1 MTNLVT
7 YVARVEDVDRAIAA
21 GADEL
26 ILEDSKLAVRSYA
39 DDFSTPGFAKY
50 KTLADHARNMRSDIR
65 LTVNID
71 KLIHDRHLPLLQQA
85 ATAIIDAGVQSV
97 RVQDPGVALLFNEL
111 GDFTFQLATE
121 TGNNNLSGLRYYADN
136 QLVNFERQVLSN
148 DWELAS
154 IHQARAAVSCELE
167 FLVHGPVLLQY
178 TDRRLMA
185 GYDAD
190 SADDPDQLA
199 ASPQRMADVEGR
211 AYPLYDN
218 PHGHFMYASFD
229 KALYKYAE
237 QLRSCQFDTWLI
249 DARGESA
256 DYLICALQAYRE
268 IIDAEPREATY
279 QSLQEQARRHLKP
292 GFFLINNTDYVFE
305 ADAKRHAEKRC
316 LARVVDSIKRKTL
329 VFEVLEPFALGV
341 YPVRTPEGKEKTLR
355 ITHMEDLQG
364 NEIAEANTGDLV
376 KVSWAKGLYADC
388 ELLAE

>member
-1 MTNLVT
+1 MTHLVT
-7 YVARVEDVDRAIAA
+7 YAGSLETVAHAIAA

-26 ILEDSKLAVRSYA
+26 ILEDSKLAVRSYV
-39 DDFSTPGFAKY
+39 DDFGTPGFAKY
-50 KTLADHARNMRSDIR
+50 SLLADHARSIRADIK
-65 LTVNID
+65 LSVNID
-71 KLIHDRHLPLLQQA
+71 KLIHDRHVPLLEQA
-85 ATAIIDAGVQSV
+85 AQAITAARITSI
-97 RVQDPGVALLFNEL
+97 RVQDPGVALLLKEL

-121 TGNNNLSGLRYYADN
+121 TGNNNLSGVTYYADN
-136 QLVNFERQVLSN
+136 HMQCFQRQVLSN

-154 IHQARAAVSCELE
+154 IHQARAAVGCELE

-185 GYDAD
+185 GYDA
-190 SADDPDQLA
+190 SAHDDPDQVA
-199 ASPQRMADVEGR
+199 VSPQRMADVEGR
-211 AYPLYDN
+211 SYPLYDN

-237 QLRSCQFDTWLI
+237 QLRSCQFDAWLI
-249 DARGESA
+249 DGRGEA
-256 DYLICALQAYRE
+256 PEYLSTALRAYRE
-268 IIDAEPREATY
+268 ILDGAPSTSTY
-279 QSLQEQARRHLKP
+279 QALQKQARRHLKP
-292 GFFLINNTDYVFE
+292 GFFLSNNTDYVFE
-305 ADAKRHAEKRC
+305 ADAQRHADKRC

-329 VFEVLEPFALGV
+329 VFEVLEPLALGS

-364 NEIAEANTGDLV
+364 NEISEANTGDLV